1 MKFKTLVGLAA
12 IASAAVYLV
21 KKFVKVEVELKED
34 GEEKILHTI
43 EETQEDEEAQQCTLH
58 EESCGCSLVDQS
70 EETCGCHHEEET
82 CGCHHEEET
91 CECHHEEE
99 APHECCD
106 GNDEACQCS
115 CHYEEQ
121 PSFAK
126 PEVKEE
132 PVFHQNEAYQF
143 EHHET
148 YTNLDENFKSL
159 ILNQKEAYDHEY
171 PIGSHIN
178 VYHHMKFENTNDL
191 YHFVEDAKGDGYSCD
206 VDEYNLTVKVT
217 KGLYVNEGTIIH
229 NILDV
234 ANHTKI
240 LHGEYLGY
248 SLELI

>member
-43 EETQEDEEAQQCTLH
+43 EETQED
-58 EESCGCSLVDQS
+58 
-70 EETCGCHHEEET
+70 
-82 CGCHHEEET
+82 
-91 CECHHEEE
+91 EE